1 MGLLFS
7 IFEIHA
13 NGSNSN
19 SGMFD
24 PNATL
29 TTTLVTSNGNSV
41 NPSVTASNYTFIS
54 SDIGNYLYIKSG
66 TNWNPGWYRITAVNA
81 GAATV
86 DATIGNVFQPNHRIS
101 IVQGVSTTASAS
113 SGSWTIDYS
122 QITTASRTYT
132 DLAIVTNASYV
143 QSAAFPFTVNMIG
156 NSIKVSGGVNFT
168 VGLYIITNV
177 VGTTAYLDKNVG
189 TLGATG
195 GTGSQGGALLNWD
208 GFSAPTATFGTN
220 LYVYVKG
227 SSGIFNWSGVPTI
240 TNCIP
245 TAIGYSNVRGDY
257 GKPNIKLSASSTAFN
272 SAAFIYLSNMAIDG
286 QNNTGTVGVTNGNF
300 QTYNYVVNCDFKN
313 IALAT
318 SFNSGIELYRC
329 SFDGCLNVATGYSRS
344 VRNCVIKNS
353 SGTFNYCDS
362 GSGNVFINHTGN
374 CFYLQ
379 NTAKIMN
386 NTFYNITGNVI
397 RMFYSFQ
404 DGQVVRSL
412 VENNLFS
419 NVSGY
424 AIDNYGGGSSTMN
437 VIDNNAYFSCTSGFT
452 NNIIIANNSNQ
463 PPFTNRNNIA
473 LSTSPFMSATNLDLR
488 LNNDIGAGRSC
499 RGAGQLQA
507 IPLTATISS
516 LDIGAVQT
524 TSYSVDRTLGPL
536 SKTVDMKANT
546 TSYSEYI
553 NLASTGY
560 TFNTA
565 TLKAYYVRPNLTSTS
580 ISLASQTVSGTWVSG
595 GFVEV
600 DPINMPGLYRFDVP
614 NEVIASGVSNSMLQ
628 IVNTSNNDRVNINYK
643 FFDSQIL
650 DLSITVPTTNT
661 DQTVGDAL
669 NAARAYGFGK
679 WVINGNNLEYYAPD
693 NSTIIKTFTL
703 DNPNYPRSRGSIFST
718 NGLVMN
724 LDAKNTSSYPGSG
737 NTWFDISGYSN
748 NVTLTNGPVWNAL
761 GYFANDI
768 DSYFTGAGTAAIP
781 VGNSSY
787 SMFVYVRMATWSGQR
802 GFISIGG
809 YGTNNQSNAIT
820 SNATIGYFS
829 HYWWFNDLVIS
840 NNNANIALN
849 RWFYLGVTFDGT
861 TRKVYVDGIVVGSDT
876 PINHN
881 VTSTTIQ
888 ISKAY
893 NTEYQIGDVAAAQI
907 YNRAL
912 TIEEVSL
919 NLLYLRNRFGL

>member
-66 TNWNPGWYRITAVNA
+66 TNWNPGWYKITAVNA

-122 QITTASRTYT
+122 QIATAIRTYT

-168 VGLYIITNV
+168 IGLYIITNV

-208 GFSAPTATFGTN
+208 GFSVPTATFGTN

-227 SSGIFNWSGVPTI
+227 SSGIFNWSGVPAI
-240 TNCIP
+240 TNCVP

-272 SAAFIYLSNMAIDG
+272 SAAYIYLSNMVIDG

-300 QTYNYVVNCDFKN
+300 QVYNYVVNCDFKN

-379 NTAKIMN
+379 NSAKIMN

-397 RMFYSFQ
+397 KMFYSFQ
-404 DGQVVRSL
+404 DGQAVRSL

-424 AIDNYGGGSSTMN
+424 AIDNYNGGSNSMN

-452 NNIIIANNSNQ
+452 NNIVIANNSNQ
-463 PPFTNRNNIA
+463 PPFTNRNNVA
-473 LSTSPFMSATNLDLR
+473 LTVSPFISAANLDLR
-488 LNNDIGAGRSC
+488 LNNDTGGGRSC
-499 RGAGQLQA
+499 KGAGQLQA
-507 IPLTATISS
+507 IPLTATVSA
-516 LDIGAVQT
+516 LDIGAVQSNSFPIDRNIAPVSKSLTIKSGT
-524 TSYSVDRTLGPL
+524 TSYT
-536 SKTVDMKANT
+536 
-546 TSYSEYI
+546 EFI
-553 NLASTGY
+553 NLIGIGY
-560 TFNTA
+560 ITSN
-565 TLKAYYVRPNLTSTS
+565 LKAYYTRVGSAPVEITLT
-580 ISLASQTVSGTWVSG
+580 SQTVNGAWTSG
-595 GFVEV
+595 GFVEI
-600 DPINMPGLYRFDVP
+600 DINSMPGIYRFDIP
-614 NEVIASGVSNSMLQ
+614 NAVFASGSSSAILQISNLNTGDKAIIIYKFQDPQNIDLTQTFSVSN
-628 IVNTSNNDRVNINYK
+628 VA
-643 FFDSQIL
+643 
-650 DLSITVPTTNT
+650 
-661 DQTVGDAL
+661 QTVGDAL
-669 NAARAYGFGK
+669 NAARSSSFGK
-679 WVINGNNLEYYAPD
+679 WVLNDRTLSLYGSD
-693 NSTIIKTFTL
+693 NTTIVKTFTL
-703 DNPNYPRSRGSIFST
+703 
-718 NGLVMN
+718 
-724 LDAKNTSSYPGSG
+724 
-737 NTWFDISGYSN
+737 
-748 NVTLTNGPVWNAL
+748 
-761 GYFANDI
+761 
-768 DSYFTGAGTAAIP
+768 
-781 VGNSSY
+781 NSS
-787 SMFVYVRMATWSGQR
+787 
-802 GFISIGG
+802 
-809 YGTNNQSNAIT
+809 
-820 SNATIGYFS
+820 
-829 HYWWFNDLVIS
+829 
-840 NNNANIALN
+840 
-849 RWFYLGVTFDGT
+849 TF
-861 TRKVYVDGIVVGSDT
+861 
-876 PINHN
+876 P
-881 VTSTTIQ
+881 
-888 ISKAY
+888 
-893 NTEYQIGDVAAAQI
+893 TE
-907 YNRAL
+907 R
-912 TIEEVSL
+912 S
-919 NLLYLRNRFGL
+919 